1 MLVALL
7 ALGCGSQAAKNSPDA
22 GPSGDGHQGA
32 PDSTT
37 ETNADCG
44 AAEAPIADGSTARD
58 ANVESPS
65 ADADV
70 DGNTTKDAAVETA
83 TACAFKA
90 TYTFHD
96 DGGLRLSADSST
108 LTPPRSHE
116 IARTTGGGNPATCTR
131 DVPCTSA
138 SAVSVAAIEAAVANA
153 DVQAAL
159 AKPKG
164 ALYGGDPRPFD
175 GTVWILA
182 RDDGRDFTVGSG
194 DVPAGLRALETLLR
208 QLSTETLAAPECA
221 ALSH

>member
-1 MLVALL
+1 M
-7 ALGCGSQAAKNSPDA
+7 
-22 GPSGDGHQGA
+22 
-32 PDSTT
+32 
-37 ETNADCG
+37 
-44 AAEAPIADGSTARD
+44 
-58 ANVESPS
+58 
-65 ADADV
+65 
-70 DGNTTKDAAVETA
+70 
-83 TACAFKA
+83 
-90 TYTFHD
+90 FHD
-96 DGGLRLSADSST
+96 DGGLRFSVDSST

-116 IARTTGGGNPATCTR
+116 IARTMGGGGNPATCGR

-138 SAVSVAAIEAAVANA
+138 AAVSVAAIEAAVANA

-164 ALYGGDPRPFD
+164 ALYGGDPRPVD
-175 GTVWILA
+175 GTVWVFE